1 MDSYGVPPPPTSAPL
16 PPIPSSKRHDFSS
29 RVSLFLV
36 PDKQEGLSKALLK
49 GSIFYLQGFLHRD
62 RFSNACK
69 KRDVACNSQD
79 LSSVKFNRDPGFV
92 VNFSKQTHNTSLLKV
107 YCYVICLGDYI
118 WGEFWCDFLPS
129 IKVLF
134 IALKHDLRK
143 REATSKFKNPLVLK
157 VQFETGR
164 PPCCSYQICDEV
176 EASWRGSN
184 ESSTV

>member
-1 MDSYGVPPPPTSAPL
+1 MDSFGVPPPPPHHHQRPL

-92 VNFSKQTHNTSLLKV
+92 VNFSKQTHNTSLT
-107 YCYVICLGDYI
+107 
-118 WGEFWCDFLPS
+118 ES
-129 IKVLF
+129 ILLRDLFGRLHMRRVLVWF
-134 IALKHDLRK
+134 FAEYKGAFYSS
-143 REATSKFKNPLVLK
+143 EAQFAETGSNVK
-157 VQFETGR
+157 VQ
-164 PPCCSYQICDEV
+164 
-176 EASWRGSN
+176 
-184 ESSTV
+184 ESIGVKSTVRNWKAAMLFLLC

>member
-1 MDSYGVPPPPTSAPL
+1 MEFPPPPTSAPL

-36 PDKQEGLSKALLK
+36 SDKQEGLSKALLK
-49 GSIFYLQGFLHRD
+49 GSIFYLQRFLHRD

-69 KRDVACNSQD
+69 KRDVACNWQD

-92 VNFSKQTHNTSLLKV
+92 VNFSKQTHNTSLTESILLHDLFGRLHMRRV
-107 YCYVICLGDYI
+107 LV
-118 WGEFWCDFLPS
+118 WFLPS

-134 IALKHDLRK
+134 IALKHNLRK

-164 PPCCSYQICDEV
+164 PPCCSYQICVEV

-184 ESSTV
+184 QSSTV

>member
-1 MDSYGVPPPPTSAPL
+1 MEFPRPPPPARPCPRFPVANVMISRPVEPFLGFRQARRSKQSIVERFYFL
-16 PPIPSSKRHDFSS
+16 PR
-29 RVSLFLV
+29 
-36 PDKQEGLSKALLK
+36 
-49 GSIFYLQGFLHRD
+49 FLHRN
-62 RFSNACK
+62 RFSNASK
-69 KRDVACNSQD
+69 KRDVACNWQD

-92 VNFSKQTHNTSLLKV
+92 VNFSKQKHTHPLLKV
-107 YCYVICLGDYI
+107 YCYMICSGDYI

-134 IALKHDLRK
+134 IALKHNLRK

-164 PPCCSYQICDEV
+164 PPCCSYCVEV
-176 EASWRGSN
+176 EVSWRGSN

>member
-36 PDKQEGLSKALLK
+36 PDRQEDLSKALLK
-49 GSIFYLQGFLHRD
+49 GSIFYLQRFLHRD

-92 VNFSKQTHNTSLLKV
+92 VNFSKQTHNTSLT
-107 YCYVICLGDYI
+107 
-118 WGEFWCDFLPS
+118 ES
-129 IKVLF
+129 ILLRDLFGRLHMRRVLVWF
-134 IALKHDLRK
+134 FAEYKGAFYSS
-143 REATSKFKNPLVLK
+143 EAQFAETGSNVK
-157 VQFETGR
+157 VQ
-164 PPCCSYQICDEV
+164 
-176 EASWRGSN
+176 
-184 ESSTV
+184 ESIGVKSTVRNWKAAMLFLLC